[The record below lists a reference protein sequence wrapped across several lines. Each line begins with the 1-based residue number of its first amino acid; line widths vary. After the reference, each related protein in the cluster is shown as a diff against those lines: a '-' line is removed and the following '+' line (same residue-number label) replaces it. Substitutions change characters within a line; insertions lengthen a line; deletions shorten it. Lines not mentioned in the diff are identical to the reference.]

1 MAAKLNARYKRFCEE
16 FIIDLNGTQ
25 AYLRAGYKVSATVA
39 ASAAYD
45 LLRKPEIQSYIQK
58 LKSDRSDRTT
68 VTSDRVL
75 KELSRMAFSDV
86 AEIVESG
93 AEGLQLKDIS
103 KLDRD
108 TTAAISEIGEFRSEK
123 GNKFSLKMHNKLGAL
138 TLLMQHLGMTSDF
151 NQCLAGLRKYGLEL
165 WQDESGKW
173 QVADAQT
180 QTDGDESQQ
189 D

>member
-1 MAAKLNARYKRFCEE
+1 MAKLNPRHKRFCEE
-16 FIIDLNGTQ
+16 YLVDLNGTQ
-25 AYLRAGYKVSATVA
+25 AYLRAGYKVGTPAAAT
-39 ASAAYD
+39 AAYE
-45 LLRKPEIQSYIQK
+45 LLRKPEIQEYIQK
-58 LKSDRSDRTT
+58 LKNDRSDRTAIS
-68 VTSDRVL
+68 SDRVL
-75 KELSRMAFSDV
+75 KELSRIAFSDV
-86 AEIVESG
+86 AEAVEVG
-93 AEGLQLKDIS
+93 VDGLQLKEIT

-138 TLLMQHLGMTSDF
+138 TLLMQHLGMSNDF

-173 QVADAQT
+173 QVSDAHTQADN
-180 QTDGDESQQ
+180 DESQR